1 MPARLFV
8 AFGFLRVA
16 HNGIPRQYRVAVLAQ
31 RLTPQFDQLAADQ
44 GIFQAVGAV
53 EIPGVASA
61 TRASARFVV
70 WQVRAGTG
78 VIGLLYFPRHQP
90 VFNVD
95 FPATGAGAVDAVGR
109 THDFVELPALA
120 ITVFPVAVGV
130 IHLPVPVGESLAFLF
145 EVAKAIQQFTHDV
158 PPDCSQKMPKGQCP
172 TYFELQQCGMRVNS
186 KSLTQISD
194 SGERAQPTHMQL
206 EI

>member
-8 AFGFLRVA
+8 ALGFLRVA
-16 HNGIPRQYRVAVLAQ
+16 HNGVPRKDRIAVLAQ
-31 RLTPQFDQLAADQ
+31 RLTPEFDQLAADQ

-120 ITVFPVAVGV
+120 IAVFPVAVGV

-158 PPDCSQKMPKGQCP
+158 SPDGATPAPWLHCSQSV
-172 TYFELQQCGMRVNS
+172 ELDCYD
-186 KSLTQISD
+186 LTCFC
-194 SGERAQPTHMQL
+194 RRP
-206 EI
+206 